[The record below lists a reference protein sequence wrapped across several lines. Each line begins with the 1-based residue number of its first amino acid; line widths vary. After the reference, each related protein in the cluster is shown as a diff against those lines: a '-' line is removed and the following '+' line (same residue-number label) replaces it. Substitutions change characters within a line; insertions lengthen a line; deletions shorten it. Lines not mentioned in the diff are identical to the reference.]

1 MGVKTTRGI
10 AEFICSTGYEDFGPE
25 LVEYTKRLGL
35 CNLGMSIAGAVMDQG
50 LMMVEYVKGQKA
62 APEAGVLGTAI
73 KTSVEYAAL
82 ANGTLV
88 HATELEDV
96 SFPEGQYT
104 CTVFPGVFSLGEKL
118 KLSGK
123 SVLEG
128 LILGHEVSAKLA
140 LACIRAAE
148 RGWLNGA
155 VWSSLGMA
163 AAAAKMLRLNVD
175 ETVMALSLAASQAG
189 GIARQTGTG
198 AHLFEAGAAARN
210 GICAAYLAKCGFTGN
225 PAILEGPSGLCEL
238 VSGEVE
244 FDLSD
249 ASRTMEIGMKKYPC
263 CYLMHRNIDGVFD
276 LIKEHGLKWDDVDSV
291 EVGINHTVSLYLK
304 YAEPGTG
311 EDARFSIPHVVAAGF
326 LDGEVF
332 LPTFTDEKVRDP
344 RFKEARKKVKVV
356 VHPEWPHGYF
366 AYKSPL
372 TIRLKNG
379 SVCEKICVSAK
390 GDPCMR
396 LSDDEIMKKYMDCI
410 TYAGT
415 LPQERAERVAAMALA
430 MEEISDISALT
441 DLLMLPEEQSAQT
454 TPHRSG
460 R

>member
-1 MGVKTTRGI
+1 MGVGTTRGI
-10 AEFICSTGYEDFGPE
+10 AEYICSTGYEDFSPE
-25 LVEYTKRLGL
+25 LVEYTKRLAL
-35 CNLGMSIAGAVMDQG
+35 CNLGMSVAGAVMDQG
-50 LMMVEYVKGQKA
+50 LMMVDYVKGQKA
-62 APEAGVLGTAI
+62 ASEVGVVGTAVR
-73 KTSVEYAAL
+73 TSVEYAAL

-104 CTVFPGVFSLGEKL
+104 CTVFPGVFSLGEQL

-123 SVLEG
+123 RVIEG
-128 LILGHEVSAKLA
+128 LVLGHEVSARLA
-140 LACIRAAE
+140 LACMRAAE

-163 AAAAKMLRLNVD
+163 AAAAKMLGLNLN
-175 ETVMALSLAASQAG
+175 ETVMALSLAASQAS

-210 GICAAYLAKCGFTGN
+210 GICAAYLAKHGFTGN

-238 VSGEVE
+238 VSGEIE
-244 FDLSD
+244 FDLGD
-249 ASRTMEIGMKKYPC
+249 GSRTMEIGMKKYPC

-276 LIKEHGLKWDDVDSV
+276 LIREHGLKWDDVESV
-291 EVGINHTVSLYLK
+291 EVGINHTVSMYLK
-304 YAEPGTG
+304 YSNPETG
-311 EDARFSIPHVVAAGF
+311 EDARFSIPHVVAAAF

-332 LPTFTDEKVRDP
+332 LPTFTDAKVRES
-344 RFKEARKKVKVV
+344 RFEEARKKVDVV
-356 VHPEWPHGYF
+356 VHPEWPRGYF

-372 TIRLKNG
+372 SIRMKDG
-379 SVCEKICVSAK
+379 TVHEKLCVSAK

-396 LSDDEIMKKYMDCI
+396 LTDAEIMKKYMDCI
-410 TYAGT
+410 GYAGT
-415 LPQERAERVAAMALA
+415 VTEEKAGSAASMLLA
-430 MEEISDISALT
+430 METIDDVSALV

-454 TPHRSG
+454 TLCRSG